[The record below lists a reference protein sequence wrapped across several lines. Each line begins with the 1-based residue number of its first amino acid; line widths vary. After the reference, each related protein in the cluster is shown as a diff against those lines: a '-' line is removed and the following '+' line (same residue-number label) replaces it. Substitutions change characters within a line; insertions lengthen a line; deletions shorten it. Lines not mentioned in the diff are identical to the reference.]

1 MSLRGSASERGGTSN
16 SSFPYRGTLEKT
28 DISPIKSATSVESS
42 SSPLSGAASN
52 VTETDTKSIA
62 SVLTLRGGDA
72 GEAANVLSQNSSKEK
87 GDNLS
92 RPRSR
97 SFGSGYMSAAG
108 REKLAAGVLTFTCD
122 CVAWASLSN
131 ISLHTSHQNCQ
142 VHSSTHITNGY
153 MRSASLLSNS
163 QSIIPV
169 LQRPITKAASM
180 FRVGA
185 YVHQYER
192 YGIAKEDFVSSFR
205 TISQIVENYRT
216 I

>member
-52 VTETDTKSIA
+52 VTDTDIKSIA
-62 SVLTLRGGDA
+62 SILTLRGGDA
-72 GEAANVLSQNSSKEK
+72 GEAANVLSQNSSK

-122 CVAWASLSN
+122 CVAWANLSN
-131 ISLHTSHQNCQ
+131 ISLHPSHQNCQ
-142 VHSSTHITNGY
+142 VHSSTHTTNGY
-153 MRSASLLSNS
+153 LRSASLLSNS

-192 YGIAKEDFVSSFR
+192 YGITKEDFVSSFR
-205 TISQIVENYRT
+205 TITQIVENYRT